1 MLLEEEKALVNGKTC
16 KPSLKL
22 KGGETITML
31 GDPAPPPLRA
41 MAEDIPLDII
51 YEDDDLAVIN
61 KPAGMMVHA
70 GAGATDDDRNRG
82 TLVNALLHRFAQLSE
97 VGGETRPGIVHRLDK
112 ETSGLI
118 LVARNDVAHRNLAK
132 QFSGREV
139 KKRYIA
145 LVHGWPERPRG
156 TITAE
161 ISRDAI
167 RRIRMTTRGSGGRT
181 AVTHYEVRERIE
193 SPYGKFALVDVRI
206 ETGRTHQIRVHMA
219 SIGHPVV
226 GDTLYGAAG
235 VLRSSGAPRK
245 GSQKR
250 NAAERET
257 TDAVPDCAA
266 GRASP
271 QPQLPPRRR
280 GRVNAPAYRP
290 AAVVYCAASRGTHQL
305 PGEAAPPI
313 ADIMKFPMR
322 IRGIVLLLA
331 VFSFA
336 SFAQDAGQQPLPS
349 APSATKYPPK
359 PATTPASASSG
370 ANSSASANRACAFQR
385 CFAKCRAAIAIVHS
399 GRDSSPAAL
408 EPGNPGHR
416 RSGRHR

>member
-1 MLLEEEKALVNGKTC
+1 MPDSVFPITITVPSEAAGQRLDQFLAVQLAETSRARVQLLLEEEKALVNGKPC

-22 KGGETITML
+22 KGGETITVL
-31 GDPAPPPLRA
+31 GDPMPPPLRA
-41 MAEDIPLDII
+41 TAEDIPLDII

-82 TLVNALLHRFAQLSE
+82 TLVNALLHHFAQLSA

-145 LVHGWPERPRG
+145 LVHGWPERQRG

-206 ETGRTHQIRVHMA
+206 ETGRTHQIRVHMS

-235 VLRSSGAPRK
+235 VLRSSASPRK
-245 GSQKR
+245 ALRKR
-250 NAAERET
+250 NVEKPDSET
-257 TDAVPDCAA
+257 PTPDSQPGALRL
-266 GRASP
+266 GRNF
-271 QPQLPPRRR
+271 LH
-280 GRVNAPAYRP
+280 
-290 AAVVYCAASRGTHQL
+290 AASVELTHPRTGQPLSFTAPL
-305 PGEAAPPI
+305 PVE
-313 ADIMKFPMR
+313 
-322 IRGIVLLLA
+322 L
-331 VFSFA
+331 A
-336 SFAQDAGQQPLPS
+336 SFLEKVRGPQQL
-349 APSATKYPPK
+349 
-359 PATTPASASSG
+359 
-370 ANSSASANRACAFQR
+370 
-385 CFAKCRAAIAIVHS
+385 
-399 GRDSSPAAL
+399 
-408 EPGNPGHR
+408 
-416 RSGRHR
+416 